1 MSFSYSKVSTF
12 WDCPFKYKLIYIDK
26 LKAKD
31 NNNPDNPL
39 FTGTAIHE
47 GIEKKSIAAA
57 IENYKSN
64 FNEFDKR
71 HDLEILKIQ
80 TILKNAIDQIPRG
93 EYEYELLGDDGFTG
107 FIDCLVKVDEGIY
120 DVLDFKH
127 SNNTDGYK
135 ESPQVL
141 LYKYYFEK
149 LTGFKVRN
157 MYYVFIPKYTKKL
170 SESFS
175 EDEYESILSDIKEN
189 YSKSNVVFVK
199 VEYDED
205 KVKAFMTKKRLMEIA
220 KTYEKKSGF
229 GCKWCEFRKYCASN
243 GKDKSELK
251 DNDVDIKV
259 VNKPTPMESLF

>member
-1 MSFSYSKVSTF
+1 
-12 WDCPFKYKLIYIDK
+12 
-26 LKAKD
+26 
-31 NNNPDNPL
+31 
-39 FTGTAIHE
+39 
-47 GIEKKSIAAA
+47 
-57 IENYKSN
+57 
-64 FNEFDKR
+64 
-71 HDLEILKIQ
+71 
-80 TILKNAIDQIPRG
+80 
-93 EYEYELLGDDGFTG
+93 
-107 FIDCLVKVDEGIY
+107 
-120 DVLDFKH
+120 
-127 SNNTDGYK
+127 
-135 ESPQVL
+135 
-141 LYKYYFEK
+141 
-149 LTGFKVRN
+149 